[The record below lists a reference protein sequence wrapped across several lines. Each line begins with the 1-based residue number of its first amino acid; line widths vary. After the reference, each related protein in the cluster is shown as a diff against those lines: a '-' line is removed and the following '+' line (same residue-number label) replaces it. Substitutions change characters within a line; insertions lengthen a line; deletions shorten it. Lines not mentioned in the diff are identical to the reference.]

1 VKSFLRTY
9 KRTCLEGGWESRG
22 HWQATALPLPTAT
35 GAGCQESRV
44 GTVACYSCRGQ
55 AVALCCGRTRGEP
68 TLECLCLVT
77 CFAELLSNL
86 HNIFPYD
93 HDEIW
98 QVTKKQVRWKS
109 MTLHNI
115 FAYFKFVGM
124 QHGMTLTMS
133 FWSISLFLCS
143 LPKKEHHIK
152 GMRHQ
157 SHSNIGRSPAITRTV
172 KKAPN
177 IRNATVWSSRKR
189 WAVQLQKKRKKT
201 SYNIPLITNVE
212 LIIKKSLPIEFPD

>member
-1 VKSFLRTY
+1 
-9 KRTCLEGGWESRG
+9 
-22 HWQATALPLPTAT
+22 
-35 GAGCQESRV
+35 
-44 GTVACYSCRGQ
+44 
-55 AVALCCGRTRGEP
+55 
-68 TLECLCLVT
+68 
-77 CFAELLSNL
+77 
-86 HNIFPYD
+86 
-93 HDEIW
+93 
-98 QVTKKQVRWKS
+98 
-109 MTLHNI
+109 
-115 FAYFKFVGM
+115 
-124 QHGMTLTMS
+124 MTLTMS

-157 SHSNIGRSPAITRTV
+157 SHSNIERSPAITRTV

-212 LIIKKSLPIEFPD
+212 LIIKKAYQLSSLIGENKFDMVIHRNSKELWHFPTNAQPN